1 MKLFFAP
8 GACSVGLHIIL
19 NEIGKP
25 FELAFVN
32 TKQADNL
39 KPAYL
44 AINPKGKVPA
54 LIRDNGKLL
63 TEFPNIALYLGRS
76 APEAGLLPAD
86 LDGQAEVL
94 EVMDYICGTVHPLG
108 YTREFRVGRFAKDKD
123 DEARVIAQATEAREG
138 YLKVLEA
145 AFKGPWYMGEQY
157 TVADAALFFLE
168 AWTVARTATPLPPK
182 LAAHYQAMLARPAV
196 KKALET
202 EATF

>member
-1 MKLFFAP
+1 MKLYFAP
-8 GACSVGLHIIL
+8 GACSVGLHAIM

-25 FELAFVN
+25 FDLVFVN
-32 TKQADNL
+32 TKEADNL

-54 LIRDNGKLL
+54 LLRDNGKLL
-63 TEFPNIALYLGRS
+63 TEFPTIAMYLAKS
-76 APEAGLLPAD
+76 APEAKLLPAD
-86 LDGQAEVL
+86 AGDEAEVL
-94 EVMDYICGTVHPLG
+94 ELMDYICGTVHPMG

-138 YLKVLEA
+138 YLQVLEG
-145 AFKGPWYMGEQY
+145 AFKGPFYMGEQF

-168 AWTVARTATPLPPK
+168 MWTVKRTSTPLPPK
-182 LAAHYQAMLARPAV
+182 LAAHYQAMLARPSV

-202 EATF
+202 EATY